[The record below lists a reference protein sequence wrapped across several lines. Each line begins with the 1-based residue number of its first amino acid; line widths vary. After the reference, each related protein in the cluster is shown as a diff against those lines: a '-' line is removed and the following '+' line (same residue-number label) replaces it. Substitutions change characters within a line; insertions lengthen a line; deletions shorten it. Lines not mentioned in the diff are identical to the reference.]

1 MARWSAKRIAQ
12 IGIGVL
18 LLILVRSLSEYF
30 RLKHSYGT
38 STALIGFE
46 PFIGGCLIATLSIGI
61 AFALYVAGRYRGTI
75 GLCAGTVIGLLIYK
89 LMVIG

>member
-30 RLKHSYGT
+30 RLKHSYGA
-38 STALIGFE
+38 STALIRFE
-46 PFIGGCLIATLSIGI
+46 P
-61 AFALYVAGRYRGTI
+61 
-75 GLCAGTVIGLLIYK
+75 LLAAA
-89 LMVIG
+89 